1 MEYKI
6 PNKNEVDLFVPEYKT
21 SHNGEK
27 EKNLQN
33 DIYYKYHFKKIQKT
47 YFLWVTHMCK
57 RLEKQRLEGLVSG
70 FVVGRVLDYLH
81 VALLS
86 N

>member
-27 EKNLQN
+27 EKNLQYGE
-33 DIYYKYHFKKIQKT
+33 I
-47 YFLWVTHMCK
+47 
-57 RLEKQRLEGLVSG
+57 R
-70 FVVGRVLDYLH
+70 GRVEADLWL
-81 VALLS
+81 
-86 N
+86 